1 MAIGTVKWFN
11 STKGFGFIEPEGG
24 DKDVFVHS
32 SAVQAAGM
40 ITLEPD
46 QKIQYELEDGQ
57 NGKVS
62 AGNLKA
68 V

>member
-1 MAIGTVKWFN
+1 MT
-11 STKGFGFIEPEGG
+11 
-24 DKDVFVHS
+24 
-32 SAVQAAGM
+32 
-40 ITLEPD
+40 TLEPD